1 MLKQHELRKLLP
13 QRYPLLLVD
22 AIVELE
28 PTKSVTAI
36 KCITCNEPCYQGVED
51 SERVE
56 AYAYPESLII
66 ESFSQSVAPL
76 LQGVWEAKGNSSE
89 HVVMFGSMSKITF
102 LESVFPGDTLR
113 HHAELGYH
121 DANTAMISSLAI
133 NLGIKLLKI
142 DIPYRIDA
150 GAIALLVSLTVFF
163 GISLLSKP
171 PRLDSDVEAVMDL

>member
-51 SERVE
+51 SERLE

-121 DANTAMISSLAI
+121 DANTAMISGTVSVG
-133 NLGIKLLKI
+133 NKTVVTV
-142 DIPYRIDA
+142 DRIVAVVRPKD
-150 GAIALLVSLTVFF
+150 GLT
-163 GISLLSKP
+163 
-171 PRLDSDVEAVMDL
+171 EAVTPRVKEDSSCNPPL